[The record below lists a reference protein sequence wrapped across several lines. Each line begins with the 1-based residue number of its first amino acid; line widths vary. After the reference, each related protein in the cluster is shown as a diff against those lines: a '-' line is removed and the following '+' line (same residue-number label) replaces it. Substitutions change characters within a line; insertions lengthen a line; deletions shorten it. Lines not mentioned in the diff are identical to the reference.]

1 MPPTISSWF
10 GRLGEAVR
18 SFTVAQRTIAL
29 IGAAA
34 VVLGIVAL
42 SAWLS
47 KPAYSPLFSGLQ
59 AADANS
65 IVEQLR
71 TDGVP
76 YELANGGSTIMV
88 PEENVYDQRLKAAAS
103 GLPTSATQGYSLLDD
118 MGVTSS
124 EFQQSITYK
133 RALEGELA
141 ATLSAMDG
149 VKTASVRLAIPEET
163 VFSEQQADAT
173 ASVFVETENGVQLGA
188 DQVQAMVHLTSA
200 SIDGLDPANVAVVD
214 ASGKVLSA
222 VGVGAAGSADQQAS
236 DYEERVRGS
245 VQQMLDKVV
254 GPGNASVVV
263 AADMSYES
271 AERVEETFTTPED
284 APALNEST
292 ETEEYTGSG
301 GGSAGVLGPDNIA
314 GPADGG
320 GDGTFSSESTTRNN
334 AVNKVT
340 ENRTIPAGVLN
351 RQTVSVAVDQQAAAG
366 LDMANLASLVSSAA
380 GINPD
385 RGDEV
390 TVEVMPFNTAG
401 AQQAAEALAAAQAEE
416 AAKRQAELIRTLIIV
431 GGIVLLTIIALLVY
445 ARWSRRQNREPVDFG
460 DLEQVTPELEAAEP
474 LAPVVRQPRTAPVAA
489 APVAPA
495 PVLRQVEPATTA
507 IPLPVPVSELDPQAA
522 AAERKR
528 AEIEALAGS
537 DPERTA
543 EFLRSLMDDRT
554 PA

>member
-1 MPPTISSWF
+1 MPPTVSAWF
-10 GRLGEAVR
+10 GRLGAAVR
-18 SFTVAQRTIAL
+18 GFSIAQRTIAL
-29 IGAAA
+29 IGIAA
-34 VVLGIVAL
+34 VVLGTVAL
-42 SAWLS
+42 VSWLS
-47 KPAYSPLFSGLQ
+47 KPSYSPLFSGLQ

-71 TDGVP
+71 ADGVP

-88 PEENVYDQRLKAAAS
+88 PEEKVYDQRLKAAAS
-103 GLPTSATQGYSLLDD
+103 GLPSSSAQGYSLLDD

-124 EFQQSITYK
+124 EFQQSVTYK

-141 ATLSAMDG
+141 ATLSAMKG

-163 VFSEQQADAT
+163 VFSKQKADPT
-173 ASVFVETENGVQLGA
+173 ASVFIETENGVQLSA

-200 SIDGLDPANVAVVD
+200 SIDGLQPGNVAVID
-214 ASGKVLSA
+214 AGGKVLSA
-222 VGVGAAGSADQQAS
+222 AGVGATGTADKQAS
-236 DYEERVRGS
+236 DYEERVSAS
-245 VQQMLDKVV
+245 VQRMLDKVV

-271 AERVEETFTTPED
+271 AERVEESFTAPED
-284 APALNEST
+284 VPALNEST
-292 ETEEYTGSG
+292 TTEEYAGSG
-301 GGSAGVLGPDNIA
+301 AGSAGVLGPDNIA
-314 GPADGG
+314 VPNNGT
-320 GDGTFSSESTTRNN
+320 GDGSFNSESSTRNN

-366 LDMANLASLVSSAA
+366 LDMANLSSLVSTAA
-380 GINPD
+380 GINTG
-385 RGDEV
+385 RGDQV

-445 ARWSRRQNREPVDFG
+445 ARWSRRQNREPVDLEE
-460 DLEQVTPELEAAEP
+460 LEQVTPELEAPA
-474 LAPVVRQPRTAPVAA
+474 TVALA
-489 APVAPA
+489 APAVEARPAVVVPA
-495 PVLRQVEPATTA
+495 PVRRQVESAPVTTA
-507 IPLPVPVSELDPQAA
+507 IPLPAGPPELDPQAV

-528 AEIEALAGS
+528 AEIDALAGS

-543 EFLRSLMDDRT
+543 EFLRSLMDERT